1 MADFNMNLNQPTTFM
16 KVEAVALI
24 PAFSAPFVINP
35 SNPTPPLQN
44 FDMDLITNTY
54 RGWLY
59 GRRPATG
66 SMYPRGVYN
75 Y

>member
-1 MADFNMNLNQPTTFM
+1 MANYDFNLTDPTTFM
-16 KVEAVALI
+16 KDEAATFQVA
-24 PAFSAPFVINP
+24 FDAPFTVDA
-35 SNPTPPLQN
+35 SNPTPPQQN
-44 FDMDLITNTY
+44 FDFNLITDTY